1 MILITYLPFYR
12 IHELLLY
19 FLLNMD
25 LLKVERGIAYIDNVF
40 HPMQHRI
47 LSQLLAETG
56 IEIRA
61 GNWRDRNSTFLQ
73 IIRDA
78 KSEDLDALVIDSDNV
93 IDKELMKMDAELVHK
108 YMFYTVLDRET

>member
-40 HPMQHRI
+40 NPMQHRI
-47 LSQLLAETG
+47 LTQLLAETG
-56 IEIRA
+56 IE
-61 GNWRDRNSTFLQ
+61 NQDR
-73 IIRDA
+73 
-78 KSEDLDALVIDSDNV
+78 
-93 IDKELMKMDAELVHK
+93 
-108 YMFYTVLDRET
+108 